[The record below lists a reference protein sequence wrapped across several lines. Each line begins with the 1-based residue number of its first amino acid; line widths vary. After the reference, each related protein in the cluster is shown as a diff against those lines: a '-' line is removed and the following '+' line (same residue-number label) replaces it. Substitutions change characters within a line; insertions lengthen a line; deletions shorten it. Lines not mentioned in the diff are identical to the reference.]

1 MTADI
6 WGSFMRLPLWVKIW
20 MAVWLVPVNFVS
32 LWFWGQG
39 APVPGTTVALLA
51 NLGMAVNVPIM
62 MRDRGMSNAMA
73 LPHLVLWTP
82 LVILIALGLAT
93 PEGDPAYRLYLTIL
107 LVTNVI
113 SLGFDFK
120 DGLSWWR
127 GDRDIV

>member
-1 MTADI
+1 MIADI